1 MFYIFLFIS
10 GLAVGSFLNVVI
22 DRLTY
27 NESFFGRS
35 YCDFCRTQ
43 LKSYDLFPLFSFFM
57 YKGISRC
64 CGKKLSWYYP
74 IVEISTAL
82 LFVLLWTFVPVADI
96 YRFLYLAIGA
106 CLIAIFFSDPKYK
119 IIPEGLLMGNRL
131 FAIPFFLMNPLDHL
145 IGGIV
150 IFGIFQFIHSVTKG
164 KAMGYGDVKFALVIG
179 LFQGLRLGA
188 LSMYFAFLLGGIM
201 GIVLV
206 IFHKKKP
213 KSMIAFGPF
222 LVIGVVLT
230 IFFEKTL
237 LQIIGQYF
245 YPLR

>member
-1 MFYIFLFIS
+1 MFYLFLFIM
-10 GLAVGSFLNVVI
+10 GLAVGSFLNAVI

-35 YCDFCRTQ
+35 YCDFCRMQ

-74 IVEISTAL
+74 IIEFSTAF
-82 LFVLLWTFVPVADI
+82 LFVLLWIFIPTVGI
-96 YRFLYLAIGA
+96 YRFLYLALGA
-106 CLIAIFFSDPKYK
+106 CLIAIFFSDLKYQ
-119 IIPEGLLMGNRL
+119 IIPDEILIVFGL
-131 FAIPFFLMNPLDHL
+131 FAIPFFLINPLNHL
-145 IGGIV
+145 IGGLLF
-150 IFGIFQFIHSVTKG
+150 FGIFQFIHSVTKG

-179 LFQGLRLGA
+179 LFQGVRLGA
-188 LSMYFAFLLGGIM
+188 LSIYFAFLIGGLV
-201 GIVLV
+201 GIALV
-206 IFHKKKP
+206 IFHRKKP

-222 LVIGVVLT
+222 LVVGLLLT
-230 IFFEKTL
+230 LFFEKSL
-237 LQIIGQYF
+237 IQIIGQYF